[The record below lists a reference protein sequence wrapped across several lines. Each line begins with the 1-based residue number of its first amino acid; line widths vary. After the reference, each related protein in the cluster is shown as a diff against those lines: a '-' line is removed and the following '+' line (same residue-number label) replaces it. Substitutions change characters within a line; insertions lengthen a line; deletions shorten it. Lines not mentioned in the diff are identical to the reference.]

1 MYYKIAVL
9 SIILLKNTVRWLI
22 SCHLMFSYGKNAD
35 FWNLP
40 VKPSFRLRAK
50 RRFLES
56 ARKKAALGYGQNVD
70 FWNLPVKSSS
80 PLRAKSRFLGFARKT
95 QLPVTGK
102 TTIFG
107 IFP

>member
-1 MYYKIAVL
+1 M
-9 SIILLKNTVRWLI
+9 
-22 SCHLMFSYGKNAD
+22 
-35 FWNLP
+35 
-40 VKPSFRLRAK
+40 
-50 RRFLES
+50 ES